1 MEKKKRT
8 KMYEHTAEND
18 LRYRG
23 PLGPLS
29 FQVLGWICI
38 VISLVVTLI
47 KIGSKFD
54 PSVGEMFGGVSNT
67 LGIVACCSLPFLLM
81 ASFAKILNAKNGY
94 KSLLLSNGGAAL
106 GIIAATFLFGGRYF
120 IGTLEQLVVQREEV
134 LPMIDALFRTFV
146 PSGYVAYNLFIDLF
160 MCTLTMYFL
169 NVRPKRV
176 FTGKKVLI
184 LRFCVIIP
192 IAYEAVSLWLKILS
206 VQGKIVLPLWCC
218 SLLTVKPPM
227 MVLLFFA
234 MAFVVKIRERRF
246 CSHGR
251 TPEEYQEFMQS
262 NRNSF
267 GLSVRLCILMVVFT
281 MLDLV
286 LTSILSYIQA
296 DAMGAVTDAGNI
308 EEEALIKAAGMAL
321 EVGFGQSLPMILVAP
336 LMLLFSYNREP
347 KNKMIGMLLPV
358 AAIFIMILITFE
370 AIRFGVGEMMAS
382 QKIDLEELE
391 ATFIMM
397 MAMME

>member
-18 LRYRG
+18 MRYRG

-38 VISLVVTLI
+38 ILSLVVTLI
-47 KIGSKFD
+47 ALGSKFD
-54 PSVGEMFGGVSNT
+54 PSVGKMFGGLANVLGVVSS
-67 LGIVACCSLPFLLM
+67 CSLPFLLM

-94 KSLLLSNGGAAL
+94 RGLLLSSGGAAV
-106 GIIAATFLFGGRYF
+106 GIVAATFLFGGRYF
-120 IGTLEQLVVQREEV
+120 IGTLEQLVVQKDEV
-134 LPMIDALFRTFV
+134 LPMLDAFFRTFV
-146 PSGYVAYNLFIDLF
+146 PSGYIAYNLFIDLF

-206 VQGKIVLPLWCC
+206 VQGKIELPLWSC

-227 MVLLFFA
+227 MVLLFFV

-251 TPEEYQEFMQS
+251 TYEEYQEFMQS

-267 GLSVRLCILMVVFT
+267 GLSVRLCVMMIVFA
-281 MLDLV
+281 MIDLIIMI
-286 LTSILSYIQA
+286 ILSYFQA
-296 DAMGAVTDAGNI
+296 EAMGAFTDAGEI
-308 EEEALIKAAGMAL
+308 AEEAVYQAAEKAFA
-321 EVGFGQSLPMILVAP
+321 VGFGQSWPMILVAP

-347 KNKMIGMLLPV
+347 KNKMLGTLLPV
-358 AAIFIMILITFE
+358 AAIAIMILITFE
-370 AIRFGVGEMMAS
+370 AIRFGVGELMAG

-391 ATFIMM
+391 AMLMM
-397 MAMME
+397 VMAEQ